1 MGSFLVLLGGSWG
14 FFWCSWGLQV
24 VPRILKTF
32 YLGTLEP
39 PSCPPRSPQQPQ
51 TAPQAPYV
59 HLNWLFFLS
68 WTLLVM
74 ILTSQAV
81 PPTLKNLD
89 FASAGARFSKN
100 QGWGSEDALS
110 GVWWLSLAPFW
121 CSWGRLGGSFGAL
134 GGSRWHPDI
143 SKLFIWAP
151 LSPHLGPR
159 GALNNP
165 KLLPKRPHG
174 EAEGPTKPPNPIW
187 TRISTYFPA
196 IWWRNQRKKKI
207 RYIVQAFR
215 SESPLSSYFFI
226 FFILFLSRIITI
238 RVR

>member
-1 MGSFLVLLGGSWG
+1 MS
-14 FFWCSWGLQV
+14 
-24 VPRILKTF
+24 
-32 YLGTLEP
+32 
-39 PSCPPRSPQQPQ
+39 
-51 TAPQAPYV
+51 
-59 HLNWLFFLS
+59 
-68 WTLLVM
+68 
-74 ILTSQAV
+74 ILTFQAV

-89 FASAGARFSKN
+89 FASAGARLQKN
-100 QGWGSEDALS
+100 QGLGLKDALS
-110 GVWWLSLAPFW
+110 GVWWLSWAPFW
-121 CSWGRLGGSFGAL
+121 CSWGRLGGAFGAL
-134 GGSRWHPDI
+134 GGSRWHPEFL
-143 SKLFIWAP
+143 KHFIWEP
-151 LSPHLGPR
+151 LRSHLGPR

-196 IWWRNQRKKKI
+196 IWWRNQRKKKA

-215 SESPLSSYFFI
+215 SDSPLSSYFFI